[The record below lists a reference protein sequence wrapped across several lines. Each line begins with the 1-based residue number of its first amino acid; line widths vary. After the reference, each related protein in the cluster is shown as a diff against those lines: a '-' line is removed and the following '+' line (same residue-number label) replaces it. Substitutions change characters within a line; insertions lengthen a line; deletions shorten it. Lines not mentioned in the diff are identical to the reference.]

1 MKRESVIFLAA
12 AAACFGLAWLT
23 FEWRDGLMK
32 EDASVTAELADF
44 RQLTVR
50 AEERTADETEA
61 VYGHVFKE
69 ENEQETSEE
78 EEQREDLAGA
88 ATETVPEG
96 GPVVESETGLN
107 PAEVDGTEE
116 CDASVRDLPAS
127 ETFPLYSVA
136 GDVLDEGLQ
145 EYLFRKL
152 DETGIA
158 FWMPYAVAQ
167 AYQESSFDWHQVT
180 NGIDCGLFQYRIYYW
195 DEWCDRAG
203 VGHGDIFDPYRQID
217 VYTEMVRQWLAAGC
231 SESRTISNHNTGG
244 WDDQISEEYI
254 RDVTSWFP
262 VTMRI
267 K

>member
-1 MKRESVIFLAA
+1 MKRESVIFLAL
-12 AAACFGLAWLT
+12 AAACFGLAWLA
-23 FEWRDGLMK
+23 FEWRDSLMK
-32 EDASVTAELADF
+32 EDAAVTAEMADF
-44 RQLTVR
+44 RPLTVR

-61 VYGHVFKE
+61 VYGPVFEE

-78 EEQREDLAGA
+78 EETGDDLAGGA
-88 ATETVPEG
+88 DEAVPEEEAVPGTET
-96 GPVVESETGLN
+96 
-107 PAEVDGTEE
+107 E
-116 CDASVRDLPAS
+116 CDADPVGDEGQEEVPVRSLPVS
-127 ETFPLYSVA
+127 ETFPVYSVA

-145 EYLFRKL
+145 RYLYERLTEK
-152 DETGIA
+152 GIEHW
-158 FWMPYAVAQ
+158 FPIAVAQ

-180 NGIDCGLFQYRIYYW
+180 NGIDCGLFQYRAPYW

-262 VTMRI
+262 VTVRI